1 MKFVNCFFI
10 FLGHFCPLGSGS
22 GYGSRDPIESGS
34 NPGSG
39 YTTLLPSVPT
49 WLCVQYGEDSLD
61 VTKSQYLKAS
71 RLEDL
76 AANMGSTHRPALVEA
91 SKAFTDNKGV
101 RRARKEVNK
110 WKSSRG
116 DVLKYRSS
124 PFLQFSNSD
133 AALAIRLGFL

>member
-1 MKFVNCFFI
+1 MN
-10 FLGHFCPLGSGS
+10 P
-22 GYGSRDPIESGS
+22 DPTRIRIHK
-34 NPGSG
+34 
-39 YTTLLPSVPT
+39 TTSSCT
-49 WLCVQYGEDSLD
+49 YQCVQYGEDSLD

-76 AANMGSTHRPALVEA
+76 AANMGSTHRPALVQA

-133 AALAIRLGFL
+133 AALAIRFEADRRRPLSAVLRNRKRNLISDLSGTGTVIK

>member
-1 MKFVNCFFI
+1 
-10 FLGHFCPLGSGS
+10 
-22 GYGSRDPIESGS
+22 
-34 NPGSG
+34 
-39 YTTLLPSVPT
+39 
-49 WLCVQYGEDSLD
+49 VQYGEDSLD

-76 AANMGSTHRPALVEA
+76 AANMGSTHRPALVVA

-116 DVLKYRSS
+116 DVLKHRSS

-133 AALAIRLGFL
+133 AARAIRFGRPAEAFVSSVAEPEA